1 MNFLSPS
8 FLWALF
14 ALSIPLIIHLFNF
27 RKTKRVYFSNNRFLK
42 QVKEETASKKR
53 IKHLLILAA
62 RLLFIFFLVITF
74 AQPFIPA
81 KNQSA
86 AAQEIVLYLDNSLSM
101 TGNTEANERG
111 LDEATQFARDIAN
124 IFPPDTRYKLLTNDF
139 APFSNVYKTKA
150 EVLDLLTEIR
160 TSSVSRSFEEIQN
173 RIALNN
179 KSEVR
184 KPEIFWISDF
194 QRSTMGTVSPSD
206 TTSII
211 HLVPITFEETPNV
224 FVDSVYLENQFA
236 FGGDNNV
243 LHVRLLNDGSR
254 AIDQLNIRFSM
265 NNLQAG
271 TASVSIPQKGT
282 AEATFD
288 LTTRLA
294 GRSELRISFNDNP
307 INFDNTFFLTLN
319 FTDKIRVLEVKNS
332 LQATPIQQVFGNKQL
347 FAYQGFTMANMNY
360 SLLSQA
366 DLVVVNGLNVIDPT
380 FALAIQ
386 NYLDAYG
393 TVLMIPGDAPDV
405 SSLSSTFSVSL
416 QQRRDSLQ
424 MVPLDK
430 PDFDNPFFENVFEE
444 RSQSVIMPKAKATVT
459 WGIDRNALLK
469 FNNELPYL
477 SVFNR
482 KGKLFM
488 LASGLAST
496 ATDFAA
502 HGLFVPVMYRI
513 AASSKRETENLYY
526 TLHNDFVSIQAD
538 TLVGEEPLRMIG
550 EQELVPSQRKLG
562 NRVLMDLPK
571 FSLTQGFYYVMQAAD
586 TLSLLAFNLDKKE
599 SRMEQYPVAEVKAM
613 LGGGDQIDIFE
624 AASSEAFSNEIKERY
639 LGKPLWR
646 YALMLTLFFLLVE
659 ILIIRFLK

>member
-53 IKHLLILAA
+53 LKHLLVLAS
-62 RLLFIFFLVITF
+62 RLLFLFFLVITF

-81 KNQSA
+81 KNQLG

-101 TGNTEANERG
+101 TANTRDNMRG
-111 LDEATQFARDIAN
+111 LDAASQFARDIAN

-139 APFSNVYKTKA
+139 APFSNVYKTKT

-160 TSSVSRSFEEIQN
+160 SSSVSRSFEEIQN

-194 QRSTMGTVSPSD
+194 QRSTMGPVTSPDSA
-206 TTSII
+206 TRF
-211 HLVPITFEETPNV
+211 HLVPISFEQVPNI
-224 FVDSVYLENQFA
+224 FVDSVYLENPFA
-236 FGGDNNV
+236 IGGDKNV
-243 LHVRLLNDGSR
+243 LHVRLLNDGSK
-254 AIDQLNIRFSM
+254 AIDQLNIRFSI
-265 NNLQAG
+265 NNIQAG
-271 TASVSIPQKGT
+271 TATVSIPQKGT

-288 LTTRLA
+288 LTAGLM
-294 GRSELRISFNDNP
+294 GRSELQISFNDNP

-319 FTDKIRVLEVKNS
+319 FTDKIRVLEIKNT
-332 LQATPIQQVFGNKQL
+332 LQPTPVQQVFGNQQL
-347 FAYQGFTMANMNY
+347 FAYQGFTMANVNY
-360 SLLSQA
+360 SLLSQS

-380 FALAIQ
+380 FALALQ
-386 NYLDAYG
+386 NYLDAFG
-393 TVLMIPGDAPDV
+393 TVLVIPGEDPDL
-405 SSLSSTFSVSL
+405 SSLSSTFSIAL
-416 QQRRDSLQ
+416 QKGRDSTQ
-424 MVPLDK
+424 MMSLDK

-444 RSQSVIMPKAKATVT
+444 RSQSLIMPKAIPALTLGV
-459 WGIDRNALLK
+459 DRNALLK
-469 FNNELPYL
+469 FNNELPFL
-477 SVFNR
+477 SVMDR
-482 KGKLFM
+482 KGKLFVM
-488 LASGLAST
+488 ASGLSSAS
-496 ATDFAA
+496 TDFAA

-513 AASSKRETENLYY
+513 AASSKRDTEKLYY
-526 TLHNDFVSIQAD
+526 TLNDDFVSIKAD

-550 EQELVPSQRKLG
+550 EQELVPSQRRLG

-571 FSLTQGFYYVMQAAD
+571 FSLTQGFYYVVQATD
-586 TLSLLAFNLDKKE
+586 TMGLLAFNLDKKE
-599 SRMEQYPVAEVKAM
+599 SRMEQYQPEEVKAL
-613 LGGGDQIDIFE
+613 LGGGDNVDIFE
-624 AASSEAFSNEIKERY
+624 AGSTEAFSNEIKERY

-646 YALMLTLFFLLVE
+646 YALMLALLFLLVE
-659 ILIIRFLK
+659 ILLIRFLK

>member
-53 IKHLLILAA
+53 LKHLLILAS
-62 RLLFIFFLVITF
+62 RLLFLFFLVITF

-81 KNQSA
+81 KNQLG

-101 TGNTEANERG
+101 TANTGSNMRG
-111 LDEATQFARDIAN
+111 LDAASQFARDIAN

-139 APFSNVYKTKA
+139 APFSNVYKTKT

-160 TSSVSRSFEEIQN
+160 SSSVSRSFEEIQN

-194 QRSTMGTVSPSD
+194 QRSTMGSVTSPDSA
-206 TTSII
+206 THF
-211 HLVPITFEETPNV
+211 HLVPISFEEVPNI
-224 FVDSVYLENQFA
+224 FVDSVYLENPFA
-236 FGGDNNV
+236 IGGDKNV
-243 LHVRLLNDGSR
+243 LHVRLLNDGSK
-254 AIDQLNIRFSM
+254 AIDQLNIRFSI
-265 NNLQAG
+265 NSIQAG
-271 TASVSIPQKGT
+271 TATVSIPHKGT

-288 LTTRLA
+288 LTAGLM
-294 GRSELRISFNDNP
+294 GRSELQISFNDNP

-319 FTDKIRVLEVKNS
+319 FTDKIRVLEIKNT
-332 LQATPIQQVFGNKQL
+332 LQPTPVQQVFGNQQL
-347 FAYQGFTMANMNY
+347 FAYQGFTMANVNY

-366 DLVVVNGLNVIDPT
+366 DLVVVNGLNAIDPT
-380 FALAIQ
+380 FALALQ
-386 NYLDAYG
+386 NYLDAFG
-393 TVLMIPGDAPDV
+393 TVLVIPGESPDL
-405 SSLSSTFSVSL
+405 SSLSSTFSIAL
-416 QQRRDSLQ
+416 QKSRDSIQ
-424 MVPLDK
+424 MMPLDK

-444 RSQSVIMPKAKATVT
+444 RSQSVIMPKAIPSLR
-459 WGIDRNALLK
+459 WGMDRNALLQ
-469 FNNELPYL
+469 FNNELPFL
-477 SVFNR
+477 SVMDR
-482 KGKLFM
+482 KGKLYVM
-488 LASGLAST
+488 ASGLSSAS
-496 ATDFAA
+496 TDFAA

-513 AASSKRETENLYY
+513 AASSKRDTEKLYY
-526 TLHNDFVSIQAD
+526 TLNDDFVSIKAD

-550 EQELVPSQRKLG
+550 EQELVPSQRRLG

-571 FSLTQGFYYVMQAAD
+571 FSLTQGFYYVIQSTD
-586 TLSLLAFNLDKKE
+586 TMGLLAFNLDKEE
-599 SRMEQYPVAEVKAM
+599 SRMEQYQPEEVKAL
-613 LGGGDQIDIFE
+613 LGGGDNVDIFE
-624 AASSEAFSNEIKERY
+624 AESTEAFSNEIKERY

-646 YALMLTLFFLLVE
+646 YALMLSLLFLLVE
-659 ILIIRFLK
+659 ILLIRFLK

>member
-53 IKHLLILAA
+53 LKHLLILAA

-81 KNQSA
+81 KNQSS

-101 TGNTEANERG
+101 TGNTEGDGRG
-111 LDEATQFARDIAN
+111 LEEATQYARDIAN

-160 TSSVSRSFEEIQN
+160 ASSVSRSFEEIQN

-179 KSEVR
+179 KNEVR
-184 KPEIFWISDF
+184 KPELFWISDF
-194 QRSTMGTVSPSD
+194 QRSTMGPVTVSDS
-206 TTSII
+206 SINI
-211 HLVPITFEETPNV
+211 HLVPIVFEETPNV
-224 FVDSVYLENQFA
+224 FVDSVFLENPFA
-236 FGGDNNV
+236 IGGDKNV

-254 AIDQLNIRFSM
+254 SIDQLNIRFSI
-265 NNLQAG
+265 NNIQAG

-288 LTTRLA
+288 LTTGLT

-307 INFDNTFFLTLN
+307 INFDNSFFLTLN

-332 LQATPIQQVFGNKQL
+332 LQPTPVQQVFGNKQL

-380 FALAIQ
+380 FALALQ
-386 NYLDAYG
+386 NYLDAFG
-393 TVLMIPGDAPDV
+393 TVMLIPGDAPDL
-405 SSLSSTFSVSL
+405 SSMSSTFSVTLRKHS
-416 QQRRDSLQ
+416 DSLQ
-424 MVPLDK
+424 MKPLDK

-444 RSQSVIMPKAKATVT
+444 RSQSVIMPKAIPAFT
-459 WGIDRNALLK
+459 WGNDRNALLK
-469 FNNELPYL
+469 FNNELPFL
-477 SVFNR
+477 SVFDR
-482 KGKLFM
+482 KGKLYM
-488 LASGLAST
+488 LASGLTSSV
-496 ATDFAA
+496 TDFAA

-513 AASSKRETENLYY
+513 AASSKRDTENLYY
-526 TLHNDFVSIQAD
+526 TLQDDFVSIQVD
-538 TLVGEEPLRMIG
+538 TLTGEEPLRMIG
-550 EQELVPSQRKLG
+550 EQELIPSQRRLG

-571 FSLTQGFYYVMQAAD
+571 FSLTQGFYYVVQTSD
-586 TLSLLAFNLDKKE
+586 TMSLLAFNLDKKE
-599 SRMEQYPVAEVKAM
+599 SRMEQYQGEEVKSM
-613 LGGGDQIDIFE
+613 LGGGDHIDIFE

-646 YALMLTLFFLLVE
+646 YALLLALFFLLIE